1 MPKRNLGSM
10 SVESLLQMRD
20 DVAKELARK
29 ATELQNQLARL
40 GTEVAP
46 SVRRAWRQ
54 QVERTDGADQIS
66 RQGRQHL
73 GRERRNTPLV
83 AREIESRCKAGRLS
97 NSTFREEA
105 QEKIKI
111 VAVSSK
117 RHIS

>member
-10 SVESLLQMRD
+10 SVESLLQLRD

-73 GRERRNTPLV
+73 GRGATPRWLREKLKVGAKLDDFLIQPSARKRR
-83 AREIESRCKAGRLS
+83 K
-97 NSTFREEA
+97 
-105 QEKIKI
+105 K
-111 VAVSSK
+111 
-117 RHIS
+117 

>member
-1 MPKRNLGSM
+1 M
-10 SVESLLQMRD
+10 SKYLIVTL
-20 DVAKELARK
+20 
-29 ATELQNQLARL
+29 
-40 GTEVAP
+40 
-46 SVRRAWRQ
+46 
-54 QVERTDGADQIS
+54 RTAAMLIAFAGIDGARAATSLWDHNGS
-66 RQGRQHL
+66 
-73 GRERRNTPLV
+73 RRNTPLV